1 MADGVVQ
8 QGQPPADLVE
18 LGRIVGA
25 YGVRGWVKIEP
36 YSAQGG
42 VLLAANTWW
51 LGSGSGLRAQPVAKS
66 RPQGATVVAQFA
78 GVDDRDQALRFRG
91 CTVSVSRS
99 AFPAAD
105 ADEYYWVDLIG
116 CLVYG
121 VDDTPEAG
129 QALLGRVAEVLD
141 NSAHGVLRIERLS
154 VSAEGADPVPLLD
167 AKGRAQEL
175 LVPFVAAHVHHVDLA
190 TKRIDTDWPADF

>member
-1 MADGVVQ
+1 MADGAGQ
-8 QGQPPADLVE
+8 QVEPPADLVE

-25 YGVRGWVKIEP
+25 YGVRGWVKVEP

-91 CTVSVSRS
+91 CSVSVSRS

-116 CLVYG
+116 CLAYG
-121 VDDTPEAG
+121 VDDTPQAG
-129 QALLGRVAEVLD
+129 QVLLGRVVEVLD

-154 VSAEGADPVPLLD
+154 VSEGADPVPLLD

-175 LVPFVAAHVHHVDLA
+175 LVPFVAAHVHTVDLPA
-190 TKRIDTDWPADF
+190 KRIDTNWPAAF